1 MVRET
6 VKAYTTRLP
15 APGGLTT
22 TLIISILSISISIS
36 ILSIGIF
43 SIFSIIRWVAQDS
56 KARCQTRRAGR

>member
-22 TLIISILSISISIS
+22 TLIISILSISILNLSIS

-43 SIFSIIRWVAQDS
+43 SIFSIIRWVAQD
-56 KARCQTRRAGR
+56 

>member
-22 TLIISILSISISIS
+22 TLIISILSISIL
-36 ILSIGIF
+36 ILIITNLNIF
-43 SIFSIIRWVAQDS
+43 SILSIIRWVAQD
-56 KARCQTRRAGR
+56 